1 LLLKIQR
8 KLPQADFTGIDYTF
22 FMIDNIQINAV
33 VAGNSESD
41 KSYPD
46 IRE

>member
-1 LLLKIQR
+1 MPKIRGKLLE
-8 KLPQADFTGIDYTF
+8 ADFTGIDYTI
-22 FMIDNIQINAV
+22 FMIDNIQINAII
-33 VAGNSESD
+33 AGNSESD